1 MRSVISAGS
10 SRIAGGSSSLVLV
23 TGMILFNMLLGELPQ
38 IGFVLYAG
46 LAAL

>member
-1 MRSVISAGS
+1 MGAAEV
-10 SRIAGGSSSLVLV
+10 SL
-23 TGMILFNMLLGELPQ
+23 ILFNMLLGELPQ